1 MRSKI
6 RLCYKVSQIALLFIS
21 GLVIA
26 GIIFSA
32 LGVSCKPANA
42 KCYRDKL
49 KLAWLKWFGT
59 ILNLHITVKGEI
71 PIKVHLLVSNHISWL
86 DIIVLGRFFPAH
98 FVAKSDILAWPVIGY
113 LARQGGTVFVRRG
126 NKQQAK
132 AIAEEIVWLLKQNST
147 VIAFPEGTT
156 TQGDDV
162 LPFHASLFQSAVV
175 TKKSVQPIA
184 LQYEKEAKGLAPFI
198 GEDAFIPHLLRML
211 TLDKIDVCV
220 SFLPT
225 IATAGRNRLS
235 VSNEAR
241 AMILE
246 SVTWQR
252 PTTAHS
258 LLKRQL

>member
-1 MRSKI
+1 MKSKI

-32 LGVSCKPANA
+32 LGVSCKPTNA

-49 KLAWLKWFGT
+49 KLTWLKWFGA

-71 PIKVHLLVSNHISWL
+71 PIKAHLLVSNHISWL
-86 DIIVLGRFFPAH
+86 DIIVLGCFFPAH

-132 AIAEEIVWLLKQNST
+132 AIAEEIVWLLKQDST

-156 TQGDDV
+156 TRGDAV
-162 LPFHASLFQSAVV
+162 LPFHASLFQSALL

-184 LQYEKEAKGLAPFI
+184 IQYEGATKEFAPFI
-198 GEDAFIPHLLRML
+198 GEDTFIPHLLRML

-220 SFLPT
+220 TFLPT
-225 IATAGRNRLS
+225 IATAGRSRQS
-235 VSNEAR
+235 VSAEAR

-246 SVTWQR
+246 NVTEEL
-252 PTTAHS
+252 PTTTHS